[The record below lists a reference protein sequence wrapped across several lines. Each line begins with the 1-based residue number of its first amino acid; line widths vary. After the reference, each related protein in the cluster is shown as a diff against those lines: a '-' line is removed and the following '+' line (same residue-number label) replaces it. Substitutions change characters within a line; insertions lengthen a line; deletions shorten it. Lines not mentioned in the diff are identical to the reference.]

1 MGMVTVKRFEF
12 WLVGLN
18 PTQGSEIS
26 KSRPCVI
33 VSPDEANKF
42 LNTVTVIPMT
52 STLKNYPTRLD
63 CLFEGRSGQM
73 AIDQIRS
80 VDKTRLIRKLGILD
94 EETSRHLCSVLV
106 ETFKY

>member
-12 WLVGLN
+12 WQVGLN
-18 PTQGSEIS
+18 PTLGSEIS
-26 KSRPCVI
+26 KSRPCLV

-52 STLKNYPTRLD
+52 STLKNYPTRFE
-63 CLFEGRSGQM
+63 CLFEEKTGQL

-80 VDKTRLIRKLGILD
+80 VHKTRLIRKLGILD
-94 EETSRHLCSVLV
+94 DEASRRLCFVLV